1 MSPSSTPRGHD
12 LRPGRR
18 AGRVAASPVLVAL
31 VLATLVVA
39 ACAAGPAPAPPT
51 PTAST
56 ASPTPGRTLATATVA
71 VSTPSPVASPPPLSF
86 PPPGTPEP
94 CRPGDLRCAPYG
106 ALAER
111 GIPYTPT
118 IDCGGGT
125 TCRLF
130 LDLYH
135 PSPGGGGDAGG
146 DPSPV
151 PPAGGWPLVVAI
163 PGGPAPAGIRE
174 GLGTFAARLAAQGAV
189 VAIADIRETPD
200 YGGAYP
206 ATFGDVA
213 CAIRTAR
220 ELGIAYGADPSSVTL
235 VGHSLGGWAT
245 SVVALS
251 PRSWP
256 VDGRACSRS
265 DASPLPDRLV
275 AVGAV
280 TSLAQVGEGI
290 LVPFFGGTREE
301 APAAWGAGDPVAVA
315 GDPTARRIPVSI
327 VLGELD
333 GVSTRATIAP
343 FVEAL
348 TRRSRPPTVVVAP
361 GADHATVLESAT
373 LLEAILGRP
382 PLLVGG

>member
-18 AGRVAASPVLVAL
+18 AGRAAASPILAALVA
-31 VLATLVVA
+31 A
-39 ACAAGPAPAPPT
+39 ACVAGPTPPPT
-51 PTAST
+51 PVVST
-56 ASPTPGRTLATATVA
+56 ASPTPGPTTAATAAVA
-71 VSTPSPVASPPPLSF
+71 TPDASPSPPPAVSF

-106 ALAER
+106 ALAELA
-111 GIPYTPT
+111 IPYTPT

-125 TCRLF
+125 TCRLL

-135 PSPGGGGDAGG
+135 PAPGGGGSAGG

-151 PPAGGWPLVVAI
+151 PPSGGWPLVVAI

-189 VAIADIRETPD
+189 VAIADVRETPE

-220 ELGIAYGADPSSVTL
+220 ELGVAYGADPSSVTL

-251 PRSWP
+251 SRAWP
-256 VDGRACSRS
+256 VDGRSCSRS

-301 APAAWGAGDPVAVA
+301 APGAWAAGDPVAVA
-315 GDPTARRIPVSI
+315 GDATARRIPVSI

-333 GVSTRATIAP
+333 GVSTTATIAP
-343 FVEAL
+343 FVDAL
-348 TRRSRPPTVVVAP
+348 TRRSRAPAVVVAP
-361 GADHATVLESAT
+361 GADHVTVLESPA
-373 LLEAILGRP
+373 LLEAVLGRP
-382 PLLVGG
+382 PRLVGA

>member
-1 MSPSSTPRGHD
+1 
-12 LRPGRR
+12 GR
-18 AGRVAASPVLVAL
+18 APFLVAASLSL
-31 VLATLVVA
+31 VLA
-39 ACAAGPAPAPPT
+39 ACAGGATPSPTTTAAP
-51 PTAST
+51 S
-56 ASPTPGRTLATATVA
+56 ASPTPAGTPAAPSAVA
-71 VSTPSPVASPPPLSF
+71 MPAPTPSAPPAISF

-125 TCRLF
+125 TCRLL

-135 PSPGGGGDAGG
+135 PAPGGGGSAGG

-151 PPAGGWPLVVAI
+151 PPPGGWPIVVAI
-163 PGGPAPAGIRE
+163 PGGPAAPGIRE

-189 VAIADIRETPD
+189 VAIADIRETPE
-200 YGGAYP
+200 YGGGYP

-220 ELGIAYGADPSSVTL
+220 ELGVAYGGDPSSVTL

-256 VDGRACSRS
+256 VDGLSCSRS
-265 DASPLPDRLV
+265 DGSPVPDRLV

-280 TSLAQVGEGI
+280 TNLAQVGEGI
-290 LVPFFGGTREE
+290 LIPFFGGTRDEE
-301 APAAWGAGDPVAVA
+301 PAAWAAGDPVAVA
-315 GDPTARRIPVSI
+315 GDAAARRIPVSI
-327 VLGELD
+327 VLGEFD
-333 GVSTRATIAP
+333 GVSTATTIAP
-343 FVEAL
+343 FVDAL
-348 TRRSRPPTVVVAP
+348 TRRSRPPAVVVAP
-361 GADHATVLESAT
+361 GADHTTVLESAT

-382 PLLVGG
+382 PRLVGG